1 MTTLFISDLHLDD
14 SRPDITAA
22 LLALLSGEA
31 RNAKALYIL
40 GDLFEAWIGDDDDSA
55 LSREVAQGLQNLSAS
70 GVTLHFMHGNR
81 DFLLG
86 TDYARRCGMH
96 LLDETAVVD
105 LYGTP
110 TLLLH
115 GDTLCTADAGYLKFR
130 AQVRQPVWQT
140 GFLAQSLDARRAF
153 AANARAQS
161 KMHTQAA
168 AMDIMDV
175 TSDAVT
181 DAFRRHAVTRMIHG
195 HTHRPAIHAPTDVDG
210 RACQRIVLGDWH
222 RHGSVLRVDASRL
235 QLDTLPM

>member
-31 RNAKALYIL
+31 RHADALYIL
-40 GDLFEAWIGDDDDSA
+40 GDLFEAWIGDDDDLA
-55 LSREVAQGLQNLSAS
+55 LAREVAQGLQGLSAS
-70 GVTLHFMHGNR
+70 GVRLYFMHGNR
-81 DFLLG
+81 DFLIG
-86 TDYARRCGMH
+86 ADYARRCGMH
-96 LLDETAVVD
+96 LLDETTVVD
-105 LYGTP
+105 LHGTP

-115 GDTLCTADAGYLKFR
+115 GDTLCTADTSYLKFR
-130 AQVRQPVWQT
+130 AQVRQASWQA

-161 KMHTQAA
+161 KAHTQSA

-175 TSDAVT
+175 TSDAVA
-181 DAFRRHAVTRMIHG
+181 DAFRQHAVRRMIHG

-210 RACQRIVLGDWH
+210 RSCQRIVLGDWH
-222 RHGSVLRVDASRL
+222 RQGSVLRVDASGVR
-235 QLDTLPM
+235 LDTLPL